1 MSYEFKPALNKYLSS
16 VEPHIPVHSMN
27 DVIRFNQQYAEQCLL
42 YGQVHFIEAQA
53 RSGSLSESEYIEDRK
68 KDVFY
73 SRELGI
79 DWALEKY
86 KVDALVFPASSV
98 ASLAAKAGY
107 PSIAIPAGYLDS
119 GEPFGISMTA
129 TAWQEGLL
137 IEIASGYEA
146 ITSHRRDPECAK
158 V

>member
-1 MSYEFKPALNKYLSS
+1 M
-16 VEPHIPVHSMN
+16 EPFANRLAVGEITNPQHPL
-27 DVIRFNQQYAEQCLL
+27 QCSTSPWRGTLKKLLL
-42 YGQVHFIEAQA
+42 YNT
-53 RSGSLSESEYIEDRK
+53 REYIEARK

-73 SRELGI
+73 SRDLGI
-79 DWALEKY
+79 DWAMEKY

-107 PSIAIPAGYLDS
+107 PSIAIPVGFLDS
-119 GEPFGISMTA
+119 GEPFGISITA

-146 ITSHRRDPECAK
+146 VTNHRRDPECAK
-158 V
+158 IQ